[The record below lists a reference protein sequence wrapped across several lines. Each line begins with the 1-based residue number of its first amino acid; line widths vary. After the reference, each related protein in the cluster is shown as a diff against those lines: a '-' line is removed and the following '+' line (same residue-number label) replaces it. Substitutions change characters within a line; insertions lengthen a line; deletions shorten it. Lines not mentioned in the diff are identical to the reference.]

1 MKNRVINNFP
11 VSFIVIF
18 YTIIFSLFYYLRY
31 TFTRVSSQ
39 VFLFTF
45 AMLSVFFNLLSKVLF
60 RSWCYIYD
68 DLVRPRVVHFYP
80 LLHSFVLFLFFLS
93 LPSLI
98 NSTLKFSRSQY
109 HHFLWSSSVNKFIIH
124 SSHSPSY

>member
-39 VFLFTF
+39 IFLFTF
-45 AMLSVFFNLLSKVLF
+45 AILSVFFNLLSKVLF
-60 RSWCYIYD
+60 RS
-68 DLVRPRVVHFYP
+68 
-80 LLHSFVLFLFFLS
+80 
-93 LPSLI
+93 
-98 NSTLKFSRSQY
+98 
-109 HHFLWSSSVNKFIIH
+109 
-124 SSHSPSY
+124 

>member
-1 MKNRVINNFP
+1 MKNRGVINNFP

-45 AMLSVFFNLLSKVLF
+45 AILSVFFNLLSKVLF
-60 RSWCYIYD
+60 RS
-68 DLVRPRVVHFYP
+68 
-80 LLHSFVLFLFFLS
+80 
-93 LPSLI
+93 
-98 NSTLKFSRSQY
+98 
-109 HHFLWSSSVNKFIIH
+109 
-124 SSHSPSY
+124 